1 MTMMNDYGISYDH
14 NRYHPK
20 EENLKKL
27 AQSIQDA
34 QGQEK
39 HEIRCPICG
48 FLKVYVYG
56 NKEGIVI
63 LKCSKCKYSG
73 PMNLAYFR
81 RLKPYSNKVR
91 FEPWRYGPAK

>member
-1 MTMMNDYGISYDH
+1 MNDYGIKYDH

-20 EENLKKL
+20 EEDLKKL
-27 AQSIQDA
+27 ARSIQDA

-48 FLKVYVYG
+48 FLEVYVHG
-56 NKEGIVI
+56 KKEGLVV

-73 PMNLAYFR
+73 PMNLSYFR
-81 RLKPYSNKVR
+81 TMKPYRKHVK
-91 FEPWRYGPAK
+91 FEPWRFYPDKDK